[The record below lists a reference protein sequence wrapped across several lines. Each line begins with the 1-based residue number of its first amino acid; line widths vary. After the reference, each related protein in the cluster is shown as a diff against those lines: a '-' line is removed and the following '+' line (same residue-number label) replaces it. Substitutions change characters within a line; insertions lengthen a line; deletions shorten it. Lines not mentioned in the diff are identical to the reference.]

1 MAIDFTIETGDITAF
16 AAEVVVLKYAQA
28 FYGLDKVIAGQLSQA
43 GVPAASLTPPP
54 GDYRYLDT
62 RGCLLSP
69 QVLFVGVPPL
79 TEFGYPQI
87 REFAAAALT
96 ILAAEAPDTRRL
108 ATTVH
113 GVGFGLDE
121 VEAFLAQLAG
131 FLEVLQRGAAPPAL
145 ERISIVD
152 RNAERVQRLRQI
164 LDQNLAGAD
173 YAVKLETGS
182 GYRLAVGPRRMGHAG
197 AIIEAARLIA
207 PRAIAMAG
215 SETELK
221 AHVFVAMPFKKEM
234 DDVFYFGIQQPVREL
249 GFVCERVDQQ
259 AFVGDILDRVKQK
272 IETAAIVIAE
282 LTGANPNVYLEVGY
296 AWGKERPTILLAR
309 AEEELRF
316 DVRGQR
322 CLKYE
327 RIIDLKEALTR
338 ELTALRDEG
347 LI

>member
-1 MAIDFTIETGDITAF
+1 MTIDLTIETGDITAF
-16 AAEVVVLKYAQA
+16 ATDVVILKYAQT
-28 FYGLDKVIAGQLSQA
+28 FYGLDKAVAGQLSQA
-43 GVPAASLTPPP
+43 GVPASSLTPPP

-62 RGCLLSP
+62 QGYLQAP
-69 QVLFVGVPPL
+69 NVLFVGVPPL
-79 TEFGYPQI
+79 PEFGYPQI
-87 REFAAAALT
+87 REFAAATLT
-96 ILAAEAPDTRRL
+96 ILAEVAPDTRHL

-113 GVGFGLDE
+113 GIGFGLDE

-131 FLEVLQRGAAPPAL
+131 FLEVLQRGGVPPAL

-152 RNAERVQRLRQI
+152 RNPDRVQRLRQI

-173 YAVKLETGS
+173 YATKLES
-182 GYRLAVGPRRMGHAG
+182 LPGYRLAAGPRRMGHAG
-197 AIIEAARLIA
+197 AIIEAPRLIA
-207 PRAIAMAG
+207 SRAIATAG
-215 SETELK
+215 SKSELK
-221 AHVFVAMPFKKEM
+221 PHVFVAMPFKKEM

-249 GFVCERVDQQ
+249 GFVCERVDQE

-272 IETAAIVIAE
+272 IETATIVIAE

-296 AWGKERPTILLAR
+296 AWGKGRPTLLLAR

-322 CLKYE
+322 TLKYE